1 MIACTLLENCG
12 RFLYRSKPTHAK
24 CARQL
29 EILMRLKESKVQDQN
44 LEYLIDNAFYQCV
57 PQTTRGIKRKER
69 TPMYL
74 YIRHLILNRLAP
86 VQDRSSRKDK
96 QRKQRALLNRVV
108 KLIEKLNLQD
118 EVTQNMLV
126 KSFLSI
132 TKGKFGSIKNV
143 CSVLRTLRS
152 HKFDFITCRVIDGL
166 LELIRAG
173 LDVSDFRHN
182 QRRVGQMKF
191 LGELCVAR
199 LVNMNL
205 IFETLYML
213 IEIGHP
219 FPAPE
224 KTDDDDEVLPL
235 RPLRQGEPRSVRSH
249 PSVLCKA
256 DMPHDVL
263 RIRLICVL
271 LDTVSHV
278 LKRSKLYK
286 KRLDTFLIYFD
297 RYISF
302 KWSLTLDVRFMIE
315 NTIEDL
321 RPGREIPKPSLVNE
335 TEKCVEEYEKSL
347 NYDVHNADTVRFAQD
362 VDEEEEEEEL
372 EDMDDEEQT
381 EDKVEEKQDSE
392 EQSVHIL
399 REERTEEAD
408 PEFEKQFRAMMKS
421 SSSTNNLS
429 DRNFDKLSIPVSLLG
444 ERTKAE
450 KNTTQPTRNRGV
462 TFKLL
467 NRRGGKVAA
476 KTLVIP
482 ERVSLSQYAK
492 VSRDAERKERD
503 AFAKRILEGAER
515 QEMDGDEDASPLV
528 KIQQPVIFR
537 KRKKY

>member
-1 MIACTLLENCG
+1 
-12 RFLYRSKPTHAK
+12 
-24 CARQL
+24 
-29 EILMRLKESKVQDQN
+29 MRLKESKVQDQN

-57 PQTTRGIKRKER
+57 PQTTQGIKRKER

-86 VQDRSSRKDK
+86 LQDRLSRKDK
-96 QRKQRALLNRVV
+96 QKKQRAVLRQVV
-108 KLIEKLNLQD
+108 KLIQRLDLQKED
-118 EVTQNMLV
+118 TQNMLI

-143 CSVLRTLRS
+143 CSVLRNLRS
-152 HKFDFITCRVIDGL
+152 QKFDFITCRVIDGL

-173 LDVSDFRHN
+173 LEVSDFRHN

-199 LVNMNL
+199 LVNMSL
-205 IFETLYML
+205 IFDTLYML

-224 KTDDDDEVLPL
+224 KTDDDEVLLP
-235 RPLRQGEPRSVRSH
+235 RPLRQGEPRSLRSH

-278 LKRSKLYK
+278 LKRSKIYK

-297 RYISF
+297 RYISY

-321 RPGREIPKPSLVNE
+321 RPGRQIPKPSFVNE
-335 TEKCVEEYEKSL
+335 TEKRVEEYENML
-347 NYDVHNADTVRFAQD
+347 NFDEHDAVTFAQQEEIVEEDDGEEDENQDMDNSDDDDENGQKDDGKMKEKHEHDSDDTV
-362 VDEEEEEEEL
+362 
-372 EDMDDEEQT
+372 
-381 EDKVEEKQDSE
+381 
-392 EQSVHIL
+392 HIVQ
-399 REERTEEAD
+399 EERTEEAD
-408 PEFEKQFRAMMKS
+408 PEFEKALRAMMKTSS
-421 SSSTNNLS
+421 SSSTKKLS
-429 DRNFDKLSIPVSLLG
+429 DRNLDKLSIPVSLLG
-444 ERTKAE
+444 ERNAADKSS
-450 KNTTQPTRNRGV
+450 KNSTRKTGV
-462 TFKLL
+462 AFKLL
-467 NRRGGKVAA
+467 NRRGGKVLA
-476 KTLVIP
+476 KNLFVP
-482 ERVSLSQYAK
+482 EGVSLSQYAR
-492 VSRDAERKERD
+492 VSRDAERQERE

-515 QEMDGDEDASPLV
+515 QELDIDEDASPLV
-528 KIQQPVIFR
+528 KIHQPVIFR
-537 KRKKY
+537 KRKY